1 MALTAK
7 ATSGANPGSGS
18 TTLSWT
24 HTVGAGD
31 DRCIWIGCYNSD
43 STDPTCTVGG
53 NAATVV
59 DSQEVA
65 FSRPLRVWRYLMPA
79 VGTVTIEI
87 SFGAFAFNRAGVA
100 ISYSGV
106 DQTTPE
112 NDLNKFG
119 TFFDEQGVLIDA
131 TPPDNVTLS
140 FTGARDP
147 AVGTP
152 DLTATGSA
160 AFDEERI
167 NSNIVVA
174 LASATTAGAEVV
186 HSSSTP
192 MDVNWGVIGFS
203 VNPASGGGGS
213 AVPGKSRHYRN
224 RRAA

>member
-1 MALTAK
+1 MAVTAK
-7 ATSGANPGSGS
+7 SASGANPGSGG
-18 TTLSWT
+18 TTLAWD
-24 HTVGAGD
+24 HTVGSGD
-31 DRCIWIGCYNSD
+31 DRCVWIASYNPDGASA
-43 STDPTCTVGG
+43 TCTVGG
-53 NAATVV
+53 NAATLV
-59 DSQEVA
+59 DSQVVA
-65 FSRPLRVWRYLMPA
+65 FSVPLLVWRYLMPS

-87 SFGAFAFNRAGVA
+87 SYGTTAFNRAGVA

-112 NDLNKFG
+112 NDINKNG
-119 TFFDEQGVLIDA
+119 AYFDQQGVLVDA
-131 TPPDNVTLS
+131 TSPDNVTLS

-147 AVGTP
+147 ALGTP

-174 LASATTAGAEVV
+174 LASATTAGTEVV

-192 MDVNWGVIGFS
+192 MEVNWGVIGFS